1 MQKIRIRNKHP
12 GSATLVNLLSAETIF
27 AQLYIVAGDAM
38 ALIATEE
45 ERPSKLENAVVLG
58 RPVRY
63 TGSGR
68 RTA

>member
-1 MQKIRIRNKHP
+1 MEKFYP
-12 GSATLVNLLSAETIF
+12 GSATLVNLLSAGNKFRPT
-27 AQLYIVAGDAM
+27 LVAGDAM
-38 ALIATEE
+38 ALVATEE

>member
-1 MQKIRIRNKHP
+1 
-12 GSATLVNLLSAETIF
+12 
-27 AQLYIVAGDAM
+27 M
-38 ALIATEE
+38 ALVATDE

>member
-1 MQKIRIRNKHP
+1 MEKIRIRDRHP
-12 GSATLVNLLSAETIF
+12 AKLVNLLFTETNF
-27 AQLYIVAGDAM
+27 AQLYVVAGDAM
-38 ALIATEE
+38 ALVATDE